1 MHAPPFLVSCALLS
15 IPTSLL
21 DAMLPSRHASESA
34 LLPYV
39 MLPHAMLPHAMLTY
53 VMLPLLS
60 PRSTQKLLQAMRAA
74 GSLNELSLDLQHGA
88 SYHRPRT
95 ATELDDALALTFL
108 GSPGVGKGTA
118 S

>member
-1 MHAPPFLVSCALLS
+1 
-15 IPTSLL
+15 
-21 DAMLPSRHASESA
+21 MLPSRHASESA